1 MEKIKTKRN
10 ERRLSKSLI
19 EEGLKLVA
27 DRAEREN
34 VSKATATRHA
44 AAIRGV
50 TPALGGVKSRVTNPG
65 AWVALYARSDTTSTV
80 ISNMKFAAVIFGWA
94 GEQDYEKAEFY
105 SHIAK
110 AIRTALAVRGDT
122 TQ

>member
-94 GEQDYEKAEFY
+94 GEQDYENAGFY
-105 SHIAK
+105 ARIAK
-110 AIRTALAVRGDT
+110 AIRTALAVRGEIAG
-122 TQ
+122 

>member
-1 MEKIKTKRN
+1 MVKIKTKRN

-27 DRAEREN
+27 DRAERES

-50 TPALGGVKSRVTNPG
+50 TPALGG
-65 AWVALYARSDTTSTV
+65 AWVALYARSDATSTV

-105 SHIAK
+105 TRVAK
-110 AIRTALAVRGDT
+110 AIRTALAVKGE
-122 TQ
+122 

>member
-105 SHIAK
+105 TRVAK
-110 AIRTALAVRGDT
+110 AIRTALAVKGE
-122 TQ
+122 